1 MIRILINI
9 LIALV
14 LIALIWWVLTRF
26 ICPMF

>member
-1 MIRILINI
+1 MLRILLNI

-14 LIALIWWVLTRF
+14 LIALIYWVLTKF

>member
-9 LIALV
+9 LIAVV
-14 LIALIWWVLTRF
+14 LIALIWFVLTRF

>member
-1 MIRILINI
+1 MIRILLNI

>member
-1 MIRILINI
+1 MIRVLLNI

>member
-14 LIALIWWVLTRF
+14 LIALIWFVLTRF